1 VDETTR
7 LLADLV
13 AIPSV
18 NPMGRDVSGPEY
30 YEGRIGAF
38 LEGWFLEA
46 GIPVVRQQAAPERS
60 NLLARYDA
68 PAPSARTLLFDVHQD
83 TVPIDGMTIP
93 PFEPRVDGGRMYGRG
108 SCDVKAGMAA
118 MLMAFRRLWLERPA
132 RSASVVLACTV
143 DEEYTH
149 IGSSLLAETQEGI
162 DLAVVAEPT
171 KLDLVP
177 WHKGSVR
184 WKVQARG
191 VACHS
196 STPHLGSNA
205 IYRMAEVVS
214 ALAEHA
220 GDLAGSAP
228 HPKLG
233 APTMS
238 VGRIFGGQSVNI
250 VPDFCEIEIDRRLVP
265 GEGPDAAVDRVRRF
279 VASRCGLDG
288 VTFVE
293 PWGRMPALE
302 TPIGPW
308 LEPFAAAVAEATGR
322 SPELVGVPYG
332 TDAGPLGEVGIPAV
346 VFGPGDIAQAHT
358 KDEWVDLEQVA
369 LAAEA
374 YYRIA
379 LALG

>member
-1 VDETTR
+1 MDEMTQ

-18 NPMGRDVSGPEY
+18 NPMGRAVSGPEY

-38 LEGWFLEA
+38 LEEWFRAA
-46 GIPVVRQQAAPERS
+46 GIPVVRQQAAPGRS
-60 NLLARYDA
+60 NLLVRYDA
-68 PAPSARTLLFDVHQD
+68 PAPSARTILFDVHQD
-83 TVPIDGMTIP
+83 TVPVDGMIIP
-93 PFEPRVDGGRMYGRG
+93 PFEPRVEGGRLYGRG
-108 SCDVKAGMAA
+108 ACDVKAGMAA
-118 MLMAFRRLWLERPA
+118 MLLAFRRLWVERPS

-149 IGSSLLAETQEGI
+149 IGSDLLAETQKGI

-184 WKVQARG
+184 WKVRTRG

-196 STPHLGSNA
+196 STPQLGSNA

-214 ALAEHA
+214 AMAEHA
-220 GDLAGSAP
+220 VDLSHAAP
-228 HPKLG
+228 HPRLG
-233 APTMS
+233 TPTMS
-238 VGRIFGGQSVNI
+238 VGRIEGGQSVNI
-250 VPDFCEIEIDRRLVP
+250 VPDACEIEIDRRLVP
-265 GEGPDAAVDRVRRF
+265 GEDPDAAVDRVRRF
-279 VASRCGLDG
+279 VASRCGLEG
-288 VTFVE
+288 VTFDE

-308 LEPFAAAVAEATGR
+308 LEPFSRAVAEATGR
-322 SPELVGVPYG
+322 TPGLVGVPYG
-332 TDAGPLGEVGIPAV
+332 TDAGPLGEAGIPAV

-358 KDEWVDLEQVA
+358 KDEWVELEQVA
-369 LAAEA
+369 LATEA